1 MLQRLT
7 TYSSIRRA
15 NFSKFENRKSD
26 VSDLHSINEAIN
38 AKAGRKLLPS
48 ILVSLTLV
56 ALVWLTLAY
65 ARVLFAVLIAIAV
78 SLGVRE
84 IARAFSAAGTR
95 ISMRTLVVATCGLT
109 YASWSAGVEGLALA
123 TAIALPVL
131 LISRLRK
138 GPQDFVK
145 SATATTLALI
155 YLPFLAG
162 FLVLLA
168 RPDDGLARVMT
179 FVILVGCNDTFGYLV
194 GVMIGRHPLVPTIS
208 PKKSWEGLMGSIAF
222 TCLGG
227 ALSFYYILDLQWWV
241 GIIVGLMIVFT
252 ATSGDL
258 IESAMKRDLSLK
270 DMGSLLP
277 GHGGMLDRLD
287 SVLLSAPALYL
298 ALELVKR
305 FS

>member
-1 MLQRLT
+1 M
-7 TYSSIRRA
+7 
-15 NFSKFENRKSD
+15 
-26 VSDLHSINEAIN
+26 SDLHSINEAIN

-48 ILVSLTLV
+48 ILVSLTLI
-56 ALVWLTLAY
+56 ALVWATLAY
-65 ARVLFAVLIAIAV
+65 ARVIFAVLVAIAV
-78 SLGVRE
+78 SLGIRE
-84 IARAFSAAGTR
+84 ITRAFAAAGIH
-95 ISMRTLVVATCGLT
+95 ISMRSLIIATSGLT
-109 YASWSAGVEGLALA
+109 YAVWSAGVEGLAVA

-162 FLVLLA
+162 FLILLA

-179 FVILVGCNDTFGYLV
+179 FVVLVGCNDTFGYLV
-194 GVMIGRHPLVPTIS
+194 GVLFGKHPLVPKIS
-208 PKKSWEGLMGSIAF
+208 PKKSWEGLVGSVIF
-222 TCLGG
+222 TSIGG
-227 ALSFYYILDLQWWV
+227 ALSFYYILDLQWWIGALV
-241 GIIVGLMIVFT
+241 ALMIVFT

>member
-1 MLQRLT
+1 
-7 TYSSIRRA
+7 
-15 NFSKFENRKSD
+15 

-48 ILVSLTLV
+48 ILVSLTLI
-56 ALVWLTLAY
+56 ALVWSTLAY
-65 ARVLFAVLIAIAV
+65 ARVVFAALIAIAV
-78 SLGVRE
+78 SLGIRE
-84 IARAFSAAGTR
+84 IARAFAAAGTH
-95 ISMRTLVVATCGLT
+95 ISMRSLIVATFGLT
-109 YASWSAGVEGLALA
+109 YAAWSAGVGGLAVA

-131 LISRLRK
+131 LIFRLRK

-179 FVILVGCNDTFGYLV
+179 FVVLVGCNDTFGYLV
-194 GVMIGRHPLVPTIS
+194 GVLIGRHPLVPTIS
-208 PKKSWEGLMGSIAF
+208 PKKSWEGLVGSIIF
-222 TCLGG
+222 TALGG
-227 ALSFYYILDLQWWV
+227 ALSFYYILDLDWWIGALV
-241 GIIVGLMIVFT
+241 ALMIVFT

-305 FS
+305 FL

>member
-1 MLQRLT
+1 MNF
-7 TYSSIRRA
+7 SSIRRA
-15 NFSKFENRKSD
+15 NFSKSENRTSA
-26 VSDLHSINEAIN
+26 VSDLHSLNEAIN

-56 ALVWLTLAY
+56 ALVWSTLAY
-65 ARVLFAVLIAIAV
+65 ARVIFAALVAIAV
-78 SLGVRE
+78 SLGIRE
-84 IARAFSAAGTR
+84 ITRAFAAAGIH
-95 ISMRTLVVATCGLT
+95 ISMRSLILATCGLT
-109 YASWSAGVEGLALA
+109 YAAWSAGVGGLAVA
-123 TAIALPVL
+123 TAVALPVL
-131 LISRLRK
+131 LIFRLRK

-162 FLVLLA
+162 FLILLA
-168 RPDDGLARVMT
+168 RPDNGLARVMT
-179 FVILVGCNDTFGYLV
+179 FVVLVGCNDTFGYLV
-194 GVMIGRHPLVPTIS
+194 GVLIGRHPLVPEIS
-208 PKKSWEGLMGSIAF
+208 PKKSWEGLVGSIIF
-222 TCLGG
+222 TSIGG
-227 ALSFYYILDLQWWV
+227 ALSFHYILEIQWWIGALV
-241 GIIVGLMIVFT
+241 ALMIVFT

>member
-1 MLQRLT
+1 MSYL
-7 TYSSIRRA
+7 SIRRA
-15 NFSKFENRKSD
+15 NFSKFENRTSD

-48 ILVSLTLV
+48 IFVGLSLV
-56 ALVWLTLAY
+56 ALVWLSLAY
-65 ARVLFAVLIAIAV
+65 ARILFAALIAVVISLGIRELVRAFAAANIEVSSV
-78 SLGVRE
+78 SLN
-84 IARAFSAAGTR
+84 
-95 ISMRTLVVATCGLT
+95 LATIGLI
-109 YASWSAGVEGLALA
+109 YATWIDGVEGLVVG
-123 TAIALPVL
+123 TAIAFPVL
-131 LISRLRK
+131 LILRLRK
-138 GPQDFVK
+138 GPHDFVR
-145 SATATTLALI
+145 SATATTFGLI

-162 FLVLLA
+162 FLILLGH
-168 RPDDGLARVMT
+168 PSDGLARVMT

-194 GVMIGRHPLVPTIS
+194 GVLIGRHPLVPTIS
-208 PKKSWEGLMGSIAF
+208 PKKTWEGLIGSLIF
-222 TCLGG
+222 TPLGG
-227 ALSFYYILDLQWWV
+227 ALCFHYIFELQWWI
-241 GIIVGLMIVFT
+241 GIVVGLMIVFT

-270 DMGSLLP
+270 DMGSILP